1 MFDAIFAF
9 FRSLFAV
16 PAEER
21 LPIAV
26 RAEEKRDLLKP
37 RR

>member
-1 MFDAIFAF
+1 MFDTIAAF
-9 FRSLFAV
+9 LRSLFAE

-26 RAEEKRDLLKP
+26 LAESKRDLLKP